1 MTVIYEGSSNE
12 LATPL
17 KLRTRPQETLPSFSA
32 RGLFGNQGYMGGQD
46 AFLNIQYIYI
56 YMVYM
61 HVWRIKSPLPNRQFN
76 VCRQKQLKL
85 KTLTHNNKTQGN
97 MVL

>member
-17 KLRTRPQETLPSFSA
+17 KLRTRPQETLPSSSA

-56 YMVYM
+56 WCICM
-61 HVWRIKSPLPNRQFN
+61 S
-76 VCRQKQLKL
+76 
-85 KTLTHNNKTQGN
+85 GG
-97 MVL
+97 